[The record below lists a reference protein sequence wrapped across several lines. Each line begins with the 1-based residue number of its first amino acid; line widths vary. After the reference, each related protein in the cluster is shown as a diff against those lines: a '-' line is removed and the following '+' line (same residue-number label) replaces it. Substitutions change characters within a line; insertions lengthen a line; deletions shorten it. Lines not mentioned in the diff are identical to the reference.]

1 MSPETASK
9 VVVSYPDELSA
20 WGRDQLETD
29 RFRSYLRRVV
39 ENPSVG
45 DEFEEFVDTGCCGDS
60 LDVPLRIES
69 VDGPSKMGPETE
81 IAYAPRDTEPDE
93 IAGGWQVQ
101 SEGGPGATTGTA
113 RDGER

>member
-1 MSPETASK
+1 MSTETARR

-20 WGRDQLETD
+20 WGRDQLESD
-29 RFRSYLRRVV
+29 SFRAYLRRVLA
-39 ENPSVG
+39 NPSVG

-69 VDGPSKMGPETE
+69 VEGPSEVGTETE
-81 IAYAPRDTEPDE
+81 IAYTSRDTESDE

-101 SEGGPGATTGTA
+101 STDGPGATTGKA
-113 RDGER
+113 RDERT